1 MPDDLV
7 RRPIRLR
14 DALDAGVSAGE
25 LRGPLGIPAR
35 GVRLWGGD
43 SETPDPAL
51 RAHAIG
57 VALPPDAAITG
68 WAAAYLLGVTDLDG
82 TAWTRE
88 GERALDISV
97 VRTADRCRI
106 RRPGVTTVR
115 ARLSNEDVV
124 EVEGTRVTS
133 PLRSAFELMRHG
145 PLVEAVIAADAM
157 LHSRL
162 VCMDDLHAYV
172 SQRSGWK
179 GIPAAR
185 RALALADPRAESPM
199 ETRLRLMFG
208 GKLAVN
214 VPVYDSV
221 TGLHLGRPDLLDAE
235 AGLAIE
241 YDGSGH
247 RQVDRH
253 RTDNAREHRLESAGL
268 IVVRFDGHDV
278 FVTPGHT
285 LRTAHGARQRG
296 LARDR
301 SCDQWTCSLFPGG
314 SRTSDP
320 LVRSCATCRHV
331 AREGTSSSRRRLGV
345 QLVV

>member
-1 MPDDLV
+1 MLPPVPDDLV
-7 RRPIRLR
+7 GRPIRLR
-14 DALDAGVSAGE
+14 DALDAGVSAAE
-25 LRGPLGIPAR
+25 LRGPLWHVPAR

-82 TAWTRE
+82 TTWTRE

-124 EVEGTRVTS
+124 EIEGTRVTS

-199 ETRLRLMFG
+199 ETRLRLMLVLG
-208 GKLAVN
+208 GFPNSQVN
-214 VPVYDSV
+214 VPVYDSL

-253 RTDNAREHRLESAGL
+253 RSDNAREHGLERAGL
-268 IVVRFDGHDV
+268 IVLRFDGHDV
-278 FVTPGHT
+278 FVTPDRT
-285 LRTAHGARQRG
+285 LDVAHAARQRG
-296 LARDR
+296 LDRDR
-301 SCDQWTCSLFPGG
+301 RRDSWT
-314 SRTSDP
+314 
-320 LVRSCATCRHV
+320 RSPIPWWI
-331 AREGTSSSRRRLGV
+331 EDE
-345 QLVV
+345 

>member
-1 MPDDLV
+1 M
-7 RRPIRLR
+7 
-14 DALDAGVSAGE
+14 
-25 LRGPLGIPAR
+25 
-35 GVRLWGGD
+35 
-43 SETPDPAL
+43 
-51 RAHAIG
+51 
-57 VALPPDAAITG
+57 
-68 WAAAYLLGVTDLDG
+68 
-82 TAWTRE
+82 
-88 GERALDISV
+88 
-97 VRTADRCRI
+97 
-106 RRPGVTTVR
+106 TTVR

-199 ETRLRLMFG
+199 ETRLRLMLVLG
-208 GKLAVN
+208 GFPNLQVN

-221 TGLHLGRPDLLDAE
+221 TSTSGRESPGCGGRPRHRVRPE
-235 AGLAIE
+235 AGI
-241 YDGSGH
+241 
-247 RQVDRH
+247 DRWIA
-253 RTDNAREHRLESAGL
+253 TEPTMPASIDWKSAGL

-278 FVTPGHT
+278 FVTPGRT
-285 LRTAHGARQRG
+285 LRAAHGARQRG

-301 SCDQWTCSLFPGG
+301 SCDQWTCSLSPGG
-314 SRTSDP
+314 SR
-320 LVRSCATCRHV
+320 RK
-331 AREGTSSSRRRLGV
+331 
-345 QLVV
+345 